1 MCALHRERELSR
13 VREEQ
18 RAKFEA
24 ELRQLRRDLED
35 KHQRK
40 MDSIRKMELDSLDRL
55 KRRER
60 ESEAAMFSKR
70 QELERQ
76 LQAIADRDAEVS
88 RERETVQ
95 HTYSLAEQKI
105 AVMAEQ
111 ISARE
116 KELYQYKD
124 QLEAA
129 YNERTKK

>member
-1 MCALHRERELSR
+1 M
-13 VREEQ
+13 REEQ